1 MVERERAIVTGLV
14 VLLVVLTLGFYI
26 HRDPRFPGSL
36 DGGVLGI
43 SAAALMLV
51 PLVYL
56 LIKRIPPLKRAV
68 TPAVSMRTLLAIH
81 IYAGVLAPILG
92 ILHSGHKFQSSLGI
106 ALTAMML
113 IVALSGFVGR
123 YLMVQIATG
132 TLDQRKLLSGLR
144 REYDRAADDLVRNP
158 VQAATL
164 RPLAGFFARL
174 AAPFFVKD
182 ISGPTGPAAGG
193 AAARA
198 LRLSESIADVEY
210 AIKSHDVAKAAFG
223 RWLAC
228 HIVIAI
234 ILYALLAMHVWS
246 VWYFGIRWLA

>member
-1 MVERERAIVTGLV
+1 MQERERPIVTGLV

-36 DGGVLGI
+36 TGGVLGI

-56 LIKRIPPLKRAV
+56 IIKRIPPLKRAV

-92 ILHSGHKFQSSLGI
+92 ILHSGHKFQSPLGI
-106 ALTAMML
+106 ALTAMMV

-123 YLMVQIATG
+123 SLMGQITAG
-132 TLDQRKLLSGLR
+132 ARDQQQLLSGLR
-144 REYDRAADDLVRNP
+144 REYDRVADDLVQSP
-158 VQAATL
+158 EQAATL
-164 RPLAGFFARL
+164 RLLAGFFTRL
-174 AAPFFVKD
+174 AAPFFVRD
-182 ISGPTGPAAGG
+182 RSGPTGPPA

-198 LRLSESIADVEY
+198 LRLSESMADVEY
-210 AIKSHDVAKAAFG
+210 AIKSHDIAKAAFG

-228 HIVIAI
+228 HIVIALV
-234 ILYALLAMHVWS
+234 LYALLALHIWS
-246 VWYFGIRWLA
+246 VWYFGIRWLT

>member
-1 MVERERAIVTGLV
+1 MIERERAIVTGLI
-14 VLLVVLTLGFYI
+14 VLLVVLTLGFYV

-36 DGGVLGI
+36 TGGVLGI

-92 ILHSGHKFQSSLGI
+92 ILHSGHKFQSALGI

-132 TLDQRKLLSGLR
+132 ILEQRKLLGGLR
-144 REYDRAADDLVRNP
+144 REYDRATDDLVHNP
-158 VQAATL
+158 VQAAAL
-164 RPLAGFFARL
+164 RPLAGFFTRL

-182 ISGPTGPAAGG
+182 ASGPAGPSA

-198 LRLSESIADVEY
+198 LRLSESMADVEY

-234 ILYALLAMHVWS
+234 VLYALLAMHVWS
-246 VWYFGIRWLA
+246 VWYFGIRWLS